1 MANSGLEKLE
11 IQSKF
16 PDLDSNSNTNRN
28 GGGDA
33 QLVEA
38 AVFSSLVY
46 VLGRHMD
53 GVKCFTT
60 SGQQRQG
67 SPKNSSPLDRSLAGV
82 FAPSSSPRI
91 LCARRLRST
100 AAVDKTQSNWQ
111 AMAARCQWL
120 GITRWMDATP
130 PNAIRRTPDP
140 GDRREPDPGLRR
152 LRRRRLE
159 WLAVVRPAGRISTP
173 STRAA
178 STVSST
184 C

>member
-1 MANSGLEKLE
+1 MKGLARVRIPNSLKSSLLVNLGLEKLE

-16 PDLDSNSNTNRN
+16 PDLDSNLNTSRN

-53 GVKCFTT
+53 GVKCFRT
-60 SGQQRQG
+60 SGKQRQG
-67 SPKNSSPLDRSLAGV
+67 SPKIHHRWIDPSREV
-82 FAPSSSPRI
+82 FAPSSSPHI
-91 LCARRLRST
+91 LCARPLRST

-111 AMAARCQWL
+111 ATTARCQWL

-130 PNAIRRTPDP
+130 PNTIRRTPDP

-152 LRRRRLE
+152 LRHRHLE
-159 WLAVVRPAGRISTP
+159 
-173 STRAA
+173 
-178 STVSST
+178 
-184 C
+184 